1 MMNTVDG
8 TIQYILELTRCF
20 FAGDID
26 AAILAVLF
34 DLGFSAQCEGFSQLR
49 LAIRYRYAHPH
60 GNCHEVYEAVIRG
73 TDPTATEVQ
82 IEQTVRS
89 AISSAWS
96 RGPDERWDL
105 LFPTGKNGRRNRPS
119 NFEFISRIA
128 CVLELWSSA
137 KRAEEE
143 NS

>member
-1 MMNTVDG
+1 MTNTVDS
-8 TIQYILELTRCF
+8 TIQYIQAMTRCF
-20 FAGDID
+20 RAGDTD
-26 AAILAVLF
+26 AAILAILF
-34 DLGFSAQCEGFSQLR
+34 DLGFSVQCEGFSQLR
-49 LAIRYRYAHPH
+49 IAIRYRYDHPH

-73 TDPTATEVQ
+73 TDPSPTEVQ

-105 LFPTGKNGRRNRPS
+105 LFPSGRNGRRSRPS

-128 CVLELWSSA
+128 CILELWASA
-137 KRAEEE
+137 RKT
-143 NS
+143 SD